1 MYILNKIPRN
11 NLNISISPHV
21 KLYNLH
27 KKVKKSTEF
36 VKKITDTMHKPY
48 VLFLFNIL
56 LVVIN

>member
-27 KKVKKSTEF
+27 KKIKKSTEF
-36 VKKITDTMHKPY
+36 VEKITNTLHEPY
-48 VLFLFNIL
+48 AFLLFNI
-56 LVVIN
+56 